1 MNQIEYFILP
11 RRYKRTW
18 ALPRFCLLIA
28 PWKRSHLTGMGME
41 VICTVQ
47 NGVCFEIRKK
57 VGEEVFVHVSRRLL
71 LSPVFAPIDTEI
83 LSWTVGPDKIDCPPR
98 RSPFSP
104 VPSRFLA
111 PKDPSSSSPACLL
124 CVPPSPAS
132 RPLFWPARLLRR
144 RVLSP
149 HPSSFRRSAGP
160 RPLAGNVRRGKSMES
175 APPVLGATPPG
186 HSPSGCCI
194 RLLVD

>member
-57 VGEEVFVHVSRRLL
+57 VGEEGFVHVSRRLL
-71 LSPVFAPIDTEI
+71 LSPVLRSDRHGDSVPDGTTIQDRLPPTSFLHFPLSPRDFSLQKI
-83 LSWTVGPDKIDCPPR
+83 LRPHR
-98 RSPFSP
+98 QR
-104 VPSRFLA
+104 A
-111 PKDPSSSSPACLL
+111 SS
-124 CVPPSPAS
+124 VS
-132 RPLFWPARLLRR
+132 RPPPLRAPCSGR
-144 RVLSP
+144 RGLSP
-149 HPSSFRRSAGP
+149 THPLRRSAGL
-160 RPLAGNVRRGKSMES
+160 RTRRCTMTLVSRQG
-175 APPVLGATPPG
+175 
-186 HSPSGCCI
+186 
-194 RLLVD
+194 LLSDR

>member
-57 VGEEVFVHVSRRLL
+57 VEEEVFVHVSRRLL
-71 LSPVFAPIDTEI
+71 LSPVLRSDRHGDSVPDGRTRQDRLPPTSFSIFPCPLEISRSKRSFVLVAGVPPLCPAFPRFAPLVLAGAAAPPARPLPPPI
-83 LSWTVGPDKIDCPPR
+83 LSVGLLALGRQCQAGQVHGERPPI
-98 RSPFSP
+98 
-104 VPSRFLA
+104 V
-111 PKDPSSSSPACLL
+111 
-124 CVPPSPAS
+124 
-132 RPLFWPARLLRR
+132 
-144 RVLSP
+144 
-149 HPSSFRRSAGP
+149 
-160 RPLAGNVRRGKSMES
+160 
-175 APPVLGATPPG
+175 GATPPG
-186 HSPSGCCI
+186 NSPSGCCI

>member
-57 VGEEVFVHVSRRLL
+57 VGEEGFVHVSRRLL
-71 LSPVFAPIDTEI
+71 LSPVFALINTEI
-83 LSWTVGPDKIDCPPR
+83 LSWTVGPDKIDCPHVVLHFPLSPR
-98 RSPFSP
+98 DFSLQKNP
-104 VPSRFLA
+104 
-111 PKDPSSSSPACLL
+111 PSSPPACLL

-132 RPLFWPARLLRR
+132 HPLFWPARLLRR